1 MEIKMKFNKEDLLWE
16 IESILEM
23 RGYKS
28 DIKKLRNFLKN
39 NVKRRSDNK
48 I

>member
-1 MEIKMKFNKEDLLWE
+1 MKFNKEDLLWE